1 MEVCVAN
8 KKVRLFERG
17 ELVLLVVLGAGIE
30 PARPLLA
37 TGF

>member
-8 KKVRLFERG
+8 KKVRLSERG
-17 ELVLLVVLGAGIE
+17 ELFLLVVLGAGIE

>member
-1 MEVCVAN
+1 MQNN
-8 KKVRLFERG
+8 KKNILINNMLIRMFY
-17 ELVLLVVLGAGIE
+17 VLEAGIE

>member
-1 MEVCVAN
+1 MENEMA
-8 KKVRLFERG
+8 G
-17 ELVLLVVLGAGIE
+17 YLVDNQPFFVLEAGGE